1 MVKYMVKKIKY
12 KPESGEI
19 NENYDFVYNFFMK
32 LYFYL
37 GIVCYIPYFIIL
49 NILNTSFFSD
59 SSNEILTYGLILGTL
74 FILFIMDNIGMH
86 SSFIDRISRL
96 ITLILTLIGASLSIF
111 ILLIPKLDILNP
123 TNAEFY
129 SKLALIFIFEL
140 LGWFFI
146 RNSRGLS
153 KVKVKPIYN
162 TSMWSLLLCGIIFL
176 FEYFIEDVIFVFLAM
191 TFLIYPIIIIGWGKL
206 KVIPSIKPRKLV
218 KPYRRTTFYNYAID
232 IGKAVVIILTILAVI
247 YDGTVV
253 LYPVELSSNPTAWI
267 RNLAIVGIF
276 AAIAM
281 ELYTKIQSA
290 FYGLAVIIIL
300 YLLCLAQYL
309 LVNTFYI
316 HLWYLIAPINGFTL
330 AGVYFFIEQKLFKS
344 NNVRAMPGSFYV
356 LILII
361 VISAIILRVDPDI
374 DDVIENSKFAL
385 SLIGIAYI
393 IGYVREAPKQISLRI
408 SI

>member
-1 MVKYMVKKIKY
+1 MEKKIKDT
-12 KPESGEI
+12 PESGEI
-19 NENYDFVYNFFMK
+19 HDNYDFVYNFCMK
-32 LYFYL
+32 FYFYL
-37 GIVCYIPYFIIL
+37 GMICYIPYFIIL
-49 NILNTSFFSD
+49 NILNTPFFPD
-59 SSNEILTYGLILGTL
+59 SSNEILTYGLIMGTL
-74 FILFIMDNIGMH
+74 FLLFIMDNIGMH

-96 ITLILTLIGASLSIF
+96 ITLLLTLIGASLSIF
-111 ILLIPKLDILNP
+111 ILIIPKLDINSI
-123 TNAEFY
+123 NAEFY
-129 SKLALIFIFEL
+129 SKLALILVFEV
-140 LGWFFI
+140 LGWFFV

-153 KVKVKPIYN
+153 KVKVKPFYN

-176 FEYFIEDVIFVFLAM
+176 FEYFLKNAIFVILAIS
-191 TFLIYPIIIIGWGKL
+191 FLIYPIIIIGWGKL

-218 KPYRRTTFYNYAID
+218 RPYRRTTFYNYAID
-232 IGKAVVIILTILAVI
+232 IGKAAVILLTILAVL

-253 LYPVELSSNPTAWI
+253 LYPSELNSNPTAWI

-281 ELYTKIQSA
+281 ELYIKIQSA

-300 YLLCLAQYL
+300 YILCLIQYL
-309 LVNTFYI
+309 LVNTFYF
-316 HLWYLIAPINGFTL
+316 HYWFLIAPINGFTL

-356 LILII
+356 LTLII
-361 VISAIILRVDPDI
+361 VISAIILRINPDV

-385 SLIGIAYI
+385 SLIGMAYI
-393 IGYVREAPKQISLRI
+393 IGYVREAPKQTSLRI

>member
-1 MVKYMVKKIKY
+1 MEKKTYII
-12 KPESGEI
+12 PESGE
-19 NENYDFVYNFFMK
+19 NSDFVYNFCMK
-32 LYFYL
+32 LFFYL
-37 GIVCYIPYFIIL
+37 GMICFIPYFIIL
-49 NILNTSFFSD
+49 NILTTPFFPD
-59 SSNEILTYGLILGTL
+59 SSNKILIYGLIIGTL
-74 FILFIMDNIGMH
+74 FLLFIMDNIGMH

-96 ITLILTLIGASLSIF
+96 ITLILTVVGASLSIL
-111 ILLIPKLDILNP
+111 ILIIPNMVTSS
-123 TNAEFY
+123 TNVEFY
-129 SKLALIFIFEL
+129 LKLAIILTFEI

-153 KVKVKPIYN
+153 KVKVKPFYN

-176 FEYFIEDVIFVFLAM
+176 FEYFVKNAIFVFLAII
-191 TFLIYPIIIIGWGKL
+191 FLIYPIMIIGWGKL

-218 KPYRRTTFYNYAID
+218 RPYKRTTFYNYAID
-232 IGKAVVIILTILAVI
+232 IGKAVIILLTILAVI

-253 LYPVELSSNPTAWI
+253 LYPAELSSNPAAWI

-276 AAIAM
+276 AALAM
-281 ELYTKIQSA
+281 EFYIKIQTA

-300 YLLCLAQYL
+300 YLLCLIQYL
-309 LVNTFYI
+309 LVNTFYF
-316 HLWYLIAPINGFTL
+316 HFWYLIAPINGFTL

-361 VISAIILRVDPDI
+361 VISAIILRITPDVDDI
-374 DDVIENSKFAL
+374 IENSKFAL
-385 SLIGIAYI
+385 SLIGLAYI
-393 IGYVREAPKQISLRI
+393 IGYIREAPKQTSLRI

>member
-1 MVKYMVKKIKY
+1 MEKKIKY

-37 GIVCYIPYFIIL
+37 GMICYIPYFIIS
-49 NILNTSFFSD
+49 NILNPPFFPD
-59 SSNEILTYGLILGTL
+59 SSNEILSYGLILGTL
-74 FILFIMDNIGMH
+74 FLSFIMDNFGMH

-111 ILLIPKLDILNP
+111 IFLIPKLNLINP

-129 SKLALIFIFEL
+129 SKLALISIFEL

-176 FEYFIEDVIFVFLAM
+176 FEYFLENVIFILLAM
-191 TFLIYPIIIIGWGKL
+191 SFLIYPIIIIGWGKL

-218 KPYRRTTFYNYAID
+218 RPYRRTTFYNYAID
-232 IGKAVVIILTILAVI
+232 IVKATVILLTILAVI

-253 LYPVELSSNPTAWI
+253 LYPAELSSNPIAWI

-281 ELYTKIQSA
+281 EIYTKIQTV

-300 YLLCLAQYL
+300 YLLCLIQYL
-309 LVNTFYI
+309 LVNTFYF
-316 HLWYLIAPINGFTL
+316 HWWFLIAPINGFTL

-361 VISAIILRVDPDI
+361 VISAIILRVDPGF
-374 DDVIENSKFAL
+374 DDVIENSRFAL
-385 SLIGIAYI
+385 SLIGLAYI
-393 IGYVREAPKQISLRI
+393 IGYIREAPKQTSLRI

>member
-1 MVKYMVKKIKY
+1 MVKYMEKKIKEI
-12 KPESGEI
+12 PESGGI
-19 NENYDFVYNFFMK
+19 HENYDIVYNFCMK

-37 GIVCYIPYFIIL
+37 GMICYIPYFIIP
-49 NILNTSFFSD
+49 NILNTPFFSD

-74 FILFIMDNIGMH
+74 FLLFIMDNFGMH

-96 ITLILTLIGASLSIF
+96 ITLILTLIGAFLSIIIF
-111 ILLIPKLDILNP
+111 LIPKIDILNP
-123 TNAEFY
+123 TNVEFY
-129 SKLALIFIFEL
+129 SKLTLIFIFEL

-176 FEYFIEDVIFVFLAM
+176 FEYFLENVIFVFLAIS
-191 TFLIYPIIIIGWGKL
+191 FLIYPIIIIGWGKL

-218 KPYRRTTFYNYAID
+218 KPYRRTTFYNYSID
-232 IGKAVVIILTILAVI
+232 IGKAAIILLTILAVI

-253 LYPVELSSNPTAWI
+253 LYPVELNSNPTAWI

-281 ELYTKIQSA
+281 EIYTKIQSA

-300 YLLCLAQYL
+300 YLLCLVQYI

-316 HLWYLIAPINGFTL
+316 HWWFLIAPINGFTL

-393 IGYVREAPKQISLRI
+393 IGYVRENPKQTSLRI